1 MPLNLQLLPLLPADA
16 LPVEPD
22 TDRPY
27 KFTVISTTPG
37 VKPLTVGVVGELGML
52 WGGGGCCWGGG
63 GWEEGRG
70 GH

>member
-27 KFTVISTTPG
+27 KFTVVSTTPG
-37 VKPLTVGVVGELGML
+37 VKPLVVGVVGECRRF
-52 WGGGGCCWGGG
+52 WFYVI
-63 GWEEGRG
+63 R
-70 GH
+70 